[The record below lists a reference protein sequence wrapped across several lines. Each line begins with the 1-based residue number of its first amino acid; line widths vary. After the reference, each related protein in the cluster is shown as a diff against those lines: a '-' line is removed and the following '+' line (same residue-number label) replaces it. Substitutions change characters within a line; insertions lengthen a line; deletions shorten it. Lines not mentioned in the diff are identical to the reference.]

1 MGASVQKI
9 HNQHSTVTKQDLLW
23 FDSQVEFFALYA
35 DDPSDLISVN
45 STTATKGK
53 RWPHAHSCT
62 LCHGKYPSK
71 FSSHASVLRLHF
83 RPAVGTDVKVA
94 LPIVAE
100 DDGRWQ
106 TAFLPVFRISK
117 RLAQAV
123 LDGLFHKNLTG
134 SKTLC
139 QKKCNKKSTSNN
151 PYILV
156 WNRSSRS
163 FHPHDLHAHTR
174 V

>member
-9 HNQHSTVTKQDLLW
+9 HNQHSTVTRYRVMKTDSFC

-53 RWPHAHSCT
+53 LWPHAHSCT
-62 LCHGKYPSK
+62 LCHGKYPSI
-71 FSSHASVLRLHF
+71 SSPASVPLRHF
-83 RPAVGTDVKVA
+83 RPTGETDVIVA
-94 LPIVAE
+94 LLIVAE

-123 LDGLFHKNLTG
+123 LDGLVHKNLTG
-134 SKTLC
+134 SKSLC
-139 QKKCNKKSTSNN
+139 KKKV
-151 PYILV
+151 YL
-156 WNRSSRS
+156 
-163 FHPHDLHAHTR
+163 L
-174 V
+174 